1 MSSDGAAPAAKA
13 KTPKA
18 SKPKAAK
25 SAGPKHSY
33 VDLISE
39 AILGLHE
46 RNGSSAVAI
55 KKFLEGHGKTKDLGE
70 GWEKRLSNAI
80 KAMRAS
86 GKLVRASRAWPP
98 QSTLFALPVSHSTQ
112 ARPKLQHMSAQ
123 HATAALA
130 AQQLGCAARPDA
142 APMEMQVFLTCA

>member
-46 RNGSSAVAI
+46 RSGSSAVAI
-55 KKFLEGHGKTKDLGE
+55 KKFLETHGKTKDLGE

-86 GKLVRASRAWPP
+86 GKLVRAARAWPP
-98 QSTLFALPVSHSTQ
+98 KSTLFAVLVSHSTH
-112 ARPKLQHMSAQ
+112 ARPKLQHIKN
-123 HATAALA
+123 TARCE
-130 AQQLGCAARPDA
+130 QLRLPCSSLDAPRGPMLRPGR
-142 APMEMQVFLTCA
+142 CRSS